1 MCWTATHTYVTVV
14 KVSFMQTKPIVTYTF
29 ITNVHCIAQ
38 MAMYAEPIAIDDMKK
53 DVEDLLK
60 VATEKGDPML
70 LLERV
75 YFATKFREKDYLDYV
90 TEHYEYEL
98 AVSKITGEDNSQ
110 RFAELVLSLLPRY
123 NRKEFLI
130 LFDSAAR
137 LLKLRTPKNRGTT
150 GLVPFAW
157 HSLV

>member
-1 MCWTATHTYVTVV
+1 
-14 KVSFMQTKPIVTYTF
+14 
-29 ITNVHCIAQ
+29 
-38 MAMYAEPIAIDDMKK
+38 MYAEPIAIDDMKK

-90 TEHYEYEL
+90 KEHYEYEL

-110 RFAELVLSLLPRY
+110 
-123 NRKEFLI
+123 
-130 LFDSAAR
+130 
-137 LLKLRTPKNRGTT
+137 
-150 GLVPFAW
+150 
-157 HSLV
+157 